1 MRRGTSGSVRQLSL
15 VDQSDAG
22 ENMSKRLEQKSD
34 ARAKAATLAATQAQ
48 AERRRRVLI
57 AISSVVVVIVVIG
70 GLVAVRLAGG
80 GKKDEAAGPTGT
92 ADASLISTIA
102 GIPAETFAAVGSN
115 DVQAAPSAINA
126 PALTA
131 GGKPKV
137 LYIGA
142 EFCPYCAAERWPVT
156 VALSRFGT
164 FSGLGTTHSASADVF
179 PNTATLSF
187 HGSTYTSQYVAFTGV
202 ETTTNEQVNGQ
213 YKPLDTPTAEDQK
226 TFATF
231 NQPPYVKSGGSI
243 PFVDLGGKFVSAGA
257 TYTPEILAGKTQTEI
272 ANALKDPGNPIAKAI
287 DGSANVYTAA
297 ICAMTNNQPAA
308 VCSTDVV
315 KAAAGKLGKS

>member
-1 MRRGTSGSVRQLSL
+1 
-15 VDQSDAG
+15 
-22 ENMSKRLEQKSD
+22 MSKRVEQKSQ
-34 ARAKAATLAATQAQ
+34 AREKAASLAAEQAR
-48 AERRRRVLI
+48 AERRRKLLI
-57 AISSVVVVIVVIG
+57 AISAVVVVIVVIG

-80 GKKDEAAGPTGT
+80 GKKDEAAGPSGT
-92 ADASLISTIA
+92 ADSSLISTLA
-102 GIPAETFAAVGSN
+102 NIPPATFAAVGSDAVN
-115 DVQAAPSAINA
+115 ASPAAITA
-126 PALTA
+126 PPLTA
-131 GGKPKV
+131 NGKPKV

-164 FSGLGTTHSASADVF
+164 FSNLGTTHSASADVF

-187 HGSTYTSQYVAFTGV
+187 HGSTYTSQYLSFTGV

-213 YKPLDTPTAEDQK
+213 YAPLDTPTAEDEK

-243 PFVDLGGKFVSAGA
+243 PFVDLGGKFVGSGA
-257 TYTPEILAGKTQTEI
+257 TYSPEILAGKTQTEI
-272 ANALKDPGNPIAKAI
+272 AAALKDANSPIAKAI

-297 ICAMTNNQPAA
+297 ICALTNNQPAA
-308 VCSTDVV
+308 VCSMDAV
-315 KAAAGKLGKS
+315 KTAAGKLGKS

>member
-1 MRRGTSGSVRQLSL
+1 MSRRV
-15 VDQSDAG
+15 
-22 ENMSKRLEQKSD
+22 EQK
-34 ARAKAATLAATQAQ
+34 ARAREKVAALQAAQAR
-48 AERRRRVLI
+48 AERRKRLLLAFGAV
-57 AISSVVVVIVVIG
+57 AVVVIVVA
-70 GLVAVRLAGG
+70 GLVIIRLAGG
-80 GKKDEAAGPTGT
+80 GSSKTATGPSGSADTQIVGALKDIPDSTFTDVGT
-92 ADASLISTIA
+92 DA
-102 GIPAETFAAVGSN
+102 
-115 DVQAAPSAINA
+115 VQAGPSAITA

-164 FSGLGTTHSASADVF
+164 FSNLGTTHSSGDDVF

-187 HGSTYTSQYVAFTGV
+187 HGASYTSQYLAFTGV

-213 YKPLDTPTAEDQK
+213 YAPLDTPTAEDQK
-226 TFATF
+226 TFDTY

-243 PFVDLGGKFVSAGA
+243 PFVDLGGKFVASGA
-257 TYTPEILAGKTQTEI
+257 SYSPEILAGKTQAEI
-272 ANALKDPGNPIAKAI
+272 SAALKDPSSPIAKAI

-297 ICAMTNNQPAA
+297 LCNVTGNQPANVCTSPA
-308 VCSTDVV
+308 VT
-315 KAAAGKLGKS
+315 AAAGKLGKS

>member
-1 MRRGTSGSVRQLSL
+1 
-15 VDQSDAG
+15 
-22 ENMSKRLEQKSD
+22 MSKRVEQKLQ
-34 ARAKAATLAATQAQ
+34 AREKVAAQRAAQLR
-48 AERRRRVLI
+48 AERRKRLLL
-57 AISSVVVVIVVIG
+57 ALGAVVVVVVVVG

-80 GKKDEAAGPTGT
+80 GKKTSTGPSGA
-92 ADASLISTIA
+92 ADANLITSLTN
-102 GIPAETFAAVGSN
+102 IPAATFAAVGS
-115 DVQAAPSAINA
+115 DGVQAAPSAITA
-126 PALTA
+126 PPLTT

-164 FSGLGTTHSASADVF
+164 FSNLGTTHSAGNDVY

-187 HGSTYTSQYVAFTGV
+187 HGATYTSQYLAFTGV
-202 ETTTNEQVNGQ
+202 ETTTNEQVNGR
-213 YKPLDTPTAEDQK
+213 YAPLDTPTAEDQK
-226 TFATF
+226 TFDTF

-243 PFVDLGGKFVSAGA
+243 PFVDLGGKFVSSGA
-257 TYTPEILAGKTQTEI
+257 TYSPELLAGKTQAEI
-272 ANALKDPGNPIAKAI
+272 ANTLKDPASPIAKAI

-297 ICAMTNNQPAA
+297 LCQLTNNQPAA
-308 VCSTDVV
+308 VCTTDAV

>member
-1 MRRGTSGSVRQLSL
+1 
-15 VDQSDAG
+15 
-22 ENMSKRLEQKSD
+22 MSKRTEQKSQ
-34 ARAKAATLAATQAQ
+34 AREKAAALAATQAR
-48 AERRRRVLI
+48 AERRRRLLLAVG
-57 AISSVVVVIVVIG
+57 AVAVVIIVVG

-80 GKKDEAAGPTGT
+80 GKKDESTGPSGAADTN
-92 ADASLISTIA
+92 LISTLA
-102 GIPAETFAAVGSN
+102 GIPPETFASVGT
-115 DVQAAPSAINA
+115 DGVQAAPSAITA

-164 FSGLGTTHSASADVF
+164 FANLGTTHSASADVY

-187 HGSTYTSQYVAFTGV
+187 HGATYTSQYLAFTGV
-202 ETTTNEQVNGQ
+202 ETTTNEQVSGG
-213 YKPLDTPTAEDQK
+213 YAPLDTPTAEDQK
-226 TFATF
+226 TFDTF
-231 NQPPYVKSGGSI
+231 NKPPYVKSGGSI
-243 PFVDLGGKFVSAGA
+243 PFVDLGGKFVGSGA
-257 TYTPEILAGKTQTEI
+257 TYTPEVLAGKTQTDI
-272 ANALKDPGNPIAKAI
+272 ANALKDASSPIAKAI

-297 ICAMTNNQPAA
+297 LCQLTNNQPAA

-315 KAAAGKLGKS
+315 KTAAGKLGKS